1 MTCDLGPLTS
11 RLLATIARA
20 GKLVTFMHREEKQ
33 RGGKGKL
40 SQLTGEW
47 VGVEG
52 PNKTTAKN
60 SGSLPL
66 YFLLIELQDIRKLD

>member
-1 MTCDLGPLTS
+1 MTCDLGSPKY
-11 RLLATIARA
+11 RLLANEGEHVPFIQ
-20 GKLVTFMHREEKQ
+20 REEKH

-40 SQLTGEW
+40 SQLTGEG

-60 SGSLPL
+60 SGSLRL
-66 YFLLIELQDIRKLD
+66 YFL